1 VGRRGR
7 PIGRRRF
14 ATLVED
20 ALGGIPE
27 EFAQHLANVT
37 VLIEGEP
44 TAAQIRSVGL
54 DPAADTLFGL
64 YDGTALPER
73 THDFT
78 GQAPDCNW
86 IFREP
91 ILEACDDEAAVRRE
105 IEITIVHEI
114 AHFFG
119 LDEARVRELG
129 Y

>member
-1 VGRRGR
+1 VARRRR

-14 ATLVED
+14 AALVEA
-20 ALGGIPE
+20 ALGDIPD
-27 EFAQHLANVT
+27 EFARHLANVT
-37 VLIEGEP
+37 VLIEPEP

-64 YDGTALPER
+64 YDGTALSER
-73 THDFT
+73 THEFA
-78 GQAPDCNW
+78 GEAPDCIW

-91 ILEACDDEAAVRRE
+91 ILEACDDEAGVRRE

-119 LDEARVRELG
+119 LDEDRVRALG